1 MRRKTHRFSSI
12 AFGLLILG
20 SIGFGATQ
28 ALAETG
34 PTPASCPANS
44 GCVYGGYW
52 INGHLICCV
61 DW

>member
-1 MRRKTHRFSSI
+1 MRRKSNRFSSI

-28 ALAETG
+28 ALAETR
-34 PTPASCPANS
+34 PLTASCPVNA
-44 GCVYGGYW
+44 GCAYGGYW
-52 INGHLICCV
+52 NNGHLTCCV